1 MISLFAREERDAK
14 RQSLNDPLALL
25 SRHIDFD
32 AIAAAVD
39 ARLPLGPSARGESW
53 PHSFEQHSRVR

>member
-25 SRHIDFD
+25 ALHIG
-32 AIAAAVD
+32 AM
-39 ARLPLGPSARGESW
+39 
-53 PHSFEQHSRVR
+53 Q